1 MKILAPPSNTGD
13 TLLLVQRIHTCRG
26 ISRTGLGDGA
36 VWRAGSQFAGE
47 AGTGGSWPGRAGVAG
62 RRGGALRS
70 HSWGANRTTADAG
83 DPAAHRRRALG
94 ASDVPAVVWP
104 HYLTR
109 SL

>member
-1 MKILAPPSNTGD
+1 MPRDLTHRPGGRRCVAGWQPVCRESRDRWVLAWE
-13 TLLLVQRIHTCRG
+13 
-26 ISRTGLGDGA
+26 SR
-36 VWRAGSQFAGE
+36 
-47 AGTGGSWPGRAGVAG
+47 VAG

-70 HSWGANRTTADAG
+70 HPWGANRTTADTG
-83 DPAAHRRRALG
+83 DPAAHRQRALG